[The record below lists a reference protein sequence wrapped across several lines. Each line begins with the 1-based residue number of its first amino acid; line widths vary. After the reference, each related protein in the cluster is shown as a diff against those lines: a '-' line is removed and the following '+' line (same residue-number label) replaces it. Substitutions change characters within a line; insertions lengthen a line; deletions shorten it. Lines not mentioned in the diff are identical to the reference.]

1 MSTFSKDLRVLIQ
14 LVEILRD
21 VDGEMPMQMAHC
33 LLCVALR
40 PGLTMQNLSEM
51 TGLSQSSSSRN
62 IQTLGEWHRH
72 GKPGYNLVQAVD
84 DPVDTRRKIMFLT
97 PKGKQVLKRLLSTLR
112 GEAVTEID
120 LPNPKDVIG
129 QRRAARRASATGA

>member
-1 MSTFSKDLRVLIQ
+1 MSTFAKDLRVLIQ
-14 LVEILRD
+14 LVEILRE

-51 TGLSQSSSSRN
+51 TGLSQSSSSLN
-62 IQTLGEWHRH
+62 IQTLGEWHRF

-97 PKGKQVLKRLLSTLR
+97 PKGKQVMARLLSTIR

-120 LPNPKDVIG
+120 LPNPQDVIG
-129 QRRAARRASATGA
+129 QRRAARRASVTGA